1 MDKYSCEYGV
11 PNLLLTKPHEQ
22 RSSGAKKKKFR
33 SSRRIDQEEESD
45 DTAIGQARRSSTAR
59 IAD

>member
-22 RSSGAKKKKFR
+22 RSSGAKKKNLEA
-33 SSRRIDQEEESD
+33 S
-45 DTAIGQARRSSTAR
+45 GGSTKRKSPTTPPSAKHVEVPLPG
-59 IAD
+59 